1 MYSKKTGLVLGF
13 HGCDETT
20 CNRVI
25 NGGNLKPSKNDYDW
39 LGNGMYFW
47 ETDPIRAM
55 EWAEQAAKRP
65 SSSVKNP
72 AVIGAVID
80 LGNCLD
86 LTNRKSQPFLR
97 LGYEKLQEYCL
108 KNGVEMPRNDNV
120 GNNKDELLRRLDCA
134 VIQMIHA
141 TIQLEQ
147 NSGIMPFDSVRGMF
161 VEGGPAYKGA
171 GIMEKTHTQL
181 CIVNPNC
188 IKGYFLP
195 REQDNAYAIP

>member
-1 MYSKKTGLVLGF
+1 MTRLSYNQQADLLCKIMQRDIERIKSLPADEAKKEARETLMVAGIVDENGELTEPYAALGKAY
-13 HGCDETT
+13 
-20 CNRVI
+20 VQ
-25 NGGNLKPSKNDYDW
+25 
-39 LGNGMYFW
+39 YFW

-108 KNGVEMPRNDNV
+108 KNGVEMPQNDNV

-147 NSGIMPFDSVRGMF
+147 NSGIMPFDSVR
-161 VEGGPAYKGA
+161 ECLLKGDRRTRA
-171 GIMEKTHTQL
+171 QESWKKHTR
-181 CIVNPNC
+181 NC
-188 IKGYFLP
+188 
-195 REQDNAYAIP
+195 AS